1 MHVTSVILERSLFL
15 DQNSLQQVQDHLGQE
30 YHRRS
35 APRCA
40 QRQIKLAFFMLQ
52 QRRIQSV
59 LKDWGAMIWA
69 TNPSATK
76 DKEWALA
83 FSTFLILILVM
94 DKTLGAAFYFCEGR
108 VKHHG
113 YPASTERESFQE
125 LVRLTQKELFD
136 RCKEIF
142 HWKFKTRKGGKEAC
156 NPIRDGIDA
165 FQGKSKTVDHDVV
178 RFVMELQRIVGEYG
192 KLSQILFPSRL
203 ILFPEPD
210 VRMHRSSSRD
220 EDSEYTDAGRLA
232 CIFLDDF
239 LSH

>member
-1 MHVTSVILERSLFL
+1 
-15 DQNSLQQVQDHLGQE
+15 
-30 YHRRS
+30 
-35 APRCA
+35 
-40 QRQIKLAFFMLQ
+40 
-52 QRRIQSV
+52 
-59 LKDWGAMIWA
+59 MIWA

-178 RFVMELQRIVGEYG
+178 RFVMELQRIVGEY
-192 KLSQILFPSRL
+192 
-203 ILFPEPD
+203 EPD

>member
-15 DQNSLQQVQDHLGQE
+15 DQNSLRKVQDHLGQE

-69 TNPSATK
+69 TNSSTTK
-76 DKEWALA
+76 DKEWTLA
-83 FSTFLILILVM
+83 FSVFLILILVM
-94 DKTLGAAFYFCEGR
+94 DKTLGAAYYFCEGR
-108 VKHHG
+108 IKHYDHL
-113 YPASTERESFQE
+113 AVTERELFQE
-125 LVRLTQKELFD
+125 LVRLMQNELFD

-142 HWKFKTRKGGKEAC
+142 HWRFKTRKGGKEAC

-165 FQGKSKTVDHDVV
+165 FQGKSKTVHHDVV
-178 RFVMELQRIVGEYG
+178 KFVMDLRRIVGEYG
-192 KLSQILFPSRL
+192 KVSQHSMAAP
-203 ILFPEPD
+203 
-210 VRMHRSSSRD
+210 
-220 EDSEYTDAGRLA
+220 Y
-232 CIFLDDF
+232 
-239 LSH
+239 